1 MTTVIPKFTKNK
13 VFKTVY
19 NPETSKDDK
28 IVEIHSNG
36 NVIYYI
42 KEQLGQGKD
51 GRTYFAECGD
61 DNSTWV
67 IKVQSKYG
75 QIFYHRTQA
84 IQSILKKL
92 NLDKELSSIIKFP
105 EEIQTNG
112 KKYEVVGYQAKQPYI
127 KYDPTGAT
135 SEWITAL
142 VEIAKLNSKLLEHN
156 IAIWDFGFVGVA
168 DLKGGKFRS
177 GLNYMK
183 DPDSEETRWIDYGGN
198 AFCIPDGNTVFQ
210 AWQRYEKD
218 YNWQTAKPVLG
229 MLGSTMLKLHFLLHI
244 EYHHRLQEDNLHT
257 RNFIIGIGSM
267 LQTSSE
273 FINMFGGIENRLFK
287 SDICK
292 EIIKDTHQLDW
303 TAPKTWQKIIK
314 ILEGML

>member
-1 MTTVIPKFTKNK
+1 MRQFSKNK
-13 VFKTVY
+13 AFVLDYDRDTKKY
-19 NPETSKDDK
+19 DK
-28 IVEIHSNG
+28 ILEVHSSG
-36 NVIYYI
+36 IIYYI

-51 GRTYFAECGD
+51 GRTYFAERGD
-61 DNSTWV
+61 DNSTWI

-75 QIFYHRTQA
+75 QIFYHRTQT

-92 NLDKELSSIIKFP
+92 NLDKELSSIITFP
-105 EEIQTNG
+105 EEIQTSG
-112 KKYEVVGYQAKQPYI
+112 KKYEVLGYQAKQPYI
-127 KYDPTGAT
+127 KYDPIGSA

-156 IAIWDFGFVGVA
+156 IAIWDFGFIGIS
-168 DLKGGKFRS
+168 DLKGGKFKS

-183 DPDSEETRWIDYGGN
+183 DPDSKETRWIDYGGN

-218 YNWQTAKPVLG
+218 NKWEVSKPVLG
-229 MLGSTMLKLHFLLHI
+229 MLSSTMLKLHFLLHI
-244 EYHHRLQEDNLHT
+244 EYHRRLQEDNLHT
-257 RNFIIGIGSM
+257 RNFITGIGSM

-303 TAPKTWQKIIK
+303 TKSETWNIVQQTLK
-314 ILEGML
+314 GVN